1 EGLRVDASFNYD
13 ISTSKNKVWSIPYFY
28 HEYNVNT
35 GEYDYKQG
43 TGQSTVTLTDTYNY
57 GTNMLYNYRI
67 TYDRYFGDH
76 RVALMVGQEQQ
87 INQSSSAMARRQNFI
102 STAIEEIN
110 VGSTAAEDK
119 DNSGSSSKTA
129 RNNYFGRFNYEYASK
144 YLLELL
150 FRYDGSYKFP
160 KDKRYGFFPAASFG
174 WRISEEPFIKD
185 NAPWINQLK
194 LRASLGQTGNDAVSA
209 YQYMQNYSFGGNF
222 IFGTSTSA
230 GIQPGTMPNPNIT
243 WERSTKYD
251 LGLET
256 TLWNGLLG
264 AEITVFKEKRNNI
277 LTARN
282 LSIPSTFGFS
292 SLPNEN
298 IGKIENHGYE
308 IVLSH
313 RNRIGEL
320 SYNVSGN
327 MSYAKNTIIFMDE
340 TPNVE
345 EYQNRTG
352 HPIGAGLY
360 YKADGIF
367 HTQEELDSYP
377 HHSRTHVGDPKIIDL
392 NNDGKIDSNDRFRFD
407 YDATPRYVF
416 GLNFGVNY
424 KNFDLSMLIQGQA
437 GAYNYDDEYV
447 KLGASD
453 YSNSTVHR
461 SINRWTVD
469 NPNGTMPRADCYQP
483 GSSTFFLHNAS
494 FVRLKNIE
502 FGYTIPKSVMSRI
515 GFNSCRFYVS
525 GFNVLTWAKEV
536 KWSDPEVSGNYLS
549 YPQQRVLNL
558 GARIQF

>member
-1 EGLRVDASFNYD
+1 
-13 ISTSKNKVWSIPYFY
+13 
-28 HEYNVNT
+28 
-35 GEYDYKQG
+35 
-43 TGQSTVTLTDTYNY
+43 
-57 GTNMLYNYRI
+57 M
-67 TYDRYFGDH
+67 
-76 RVALMVGQEQQ
+76 
-87 INQSSSAMARRQNFI
+87 
-102 STAIEEIN
+102 
-110 VGSTAAEDK
+110 
-119 DNSGSSSKTA
+119 
-129 RNNYFGRFNYEYASK
+129 
-144 YLLELL
+144 

-174 WRISEEPFIKD
+174 WRISEEPFIKN

-256 TLWNGLLG
+256 TLWNGLFG
-264 AEITVFKEKRNNI
+264 AEVTVFKEKRNNI

-313 RNRIGEL
+313 RNRVGDVAC
-320 SYNVSGN
+320 NVSAN